1 MSGGLAGPA
10 TYHGM
15 SSVAIEG
22 ELASLVPTAGAPFL
36 GATGAPVLMT
46 EFGSLVSHFENS
58 EVTLMAN
65 AGATASP
72 VSQTASNSFTG
83 PTINPGRPSVA
94 SAGKLSSNVATP
106 VTPFLG
112 TRGAPVSLS
121 LSGSLSSHCGNSR
134 VTSMANAGAIVAPVS
149 QTMFGTLTD
158 PAKTL
163 GMLSVTNTGT
173 SASCTLTPGSP
184 YSAINSISSTP
195 ENSGVRLMTNAGAHV
210 AAVPQAMNLASHF
223 QNSGITE
230 HLDQEVSNAESGFN
244 RKNPREELTNSDKQ
258 AGSSS

>member
-106 VTPFLG
+106 VTLSRDFLG
-112 TRGAPVSLS
+112 THCRVAERTRLFPVRED
-121 LSGSLSSHCGNSR
+121 SGKYFGDWADLALRQAHKNTRFR
-134 VTSMANAGAIVAPVS
+134 VVRAAGA
-149 QTMFGTLTD
+149 
-158 PAKTL
+158 
-163 GMLSVTNTGT
+163 
-173 SASCTLTPGSP
+173 
-184 YSAINSISSTP
+184 
-195 ENSGVRLMTNAGAHV
+195 
-210 AAVPQAMNLASHF
+210 
-223 QNSGITE
+223 
-230 HLDQEVSNAESGFN
+230 
-244 RKNPREELTNSDKQ
+244 
-258 AGSSS
+258 

>member
-22 ELASLVPTAGAPFL
+22 ELASHVPTAGAPFL

-94 SAGKLSSNVATP
+94 S
-106 VTPFLG
+106 
-112 TRGAPVSLS
+112 
-121 LSGSLSSHCGNSR
+121 
-134 VTSMANAGAIVAPVS
+134 AGAIVAPVS

>member
-22 ELASLVPTAGAPFL
+22 ELASHVPTAGAPFL

-65 AGATASP
+65 EGATASP

-94 SAGKLSSNVATP
+94 SAGKLTNWVLRIP
-106 VTPFLG
+106 D
-112 TRGAPVSLS
+112 APLQIIF
-121 LSGSLSSHCGNSR
+121 
-134 VTSMANAGAIVAPVS
+134 VTSM
-149 QTMFGTLTD
+149 
-158 PAKTL
+158 
-163 GMLSVTNTGT
+163 
-173 SASCTLTPGSP
+173 
-184 YSAINSISSTP
+184 TP
-195 ENSGVRLMTNAGAHV
+195 E
-210 AAVPQAMNLASHF
+210 
-223 QNSGITE
+223 
-230 HLDQEVSNAESGFN
+230 
-244 RKNPREELTNSDKQ
+244 
-258 AGSSS
+258 